1 LILDKP
7 KFLEMA
13 MFFMICV
20 FGATYVLRYRESGT
34 SEWKTIPVTPS
45 GSTTVTI
52 NNLTPSTLYEFQV
65 IGKNALG
72 EGMLS
77 KVITVRT
84 LGNENCIYVHA
95 ISQPVSFLT
104 VNLTSGKTGI

>member
-1 LILDKP
+1 L
-7 KFLEMA
+7 FL
-13 MFFMICV
+13 
-20 FGATYVLRYRESGT
+20 VLLGHRYRESGT

-84 LGNENCIYVHA
+84 LGNETLHTQIVQLLKLYVTIKIYH
-95 ISQPVSFLT
+95 LDK
-104 VNLTSGKTGI
+104 N